1 MLRSALLVILF
12 VFSASTYAEGLS
24 YNSVTASYGQI
35 DFDDFNADGDIISIG
50 FSAEVGESFFV
61 FGDYAVADIE
71 EAGIS
76 VDVDMWSA
84 GIGYHMPMSDNVDF
98 VSSLS
103 YEYIDVTLP
112 FGLGSVD
119 DNGFGLGVGIRYAAN
134 EQIEIDAGLSYIDLS
149 DGGDGTGVSAAFLYN
164 FTESFTLGVEGDWT
178 DDTTAYSVGARVY
191 FGN

>member
-1 MLRSALLVILF
+1 MLRSAILVILF
-12 VFSASTYAEGLS
+12 VFSASVYADGLS

-76 VDVDMWSA
+76 ADVDMLSA

-103 YEYIDVTLP
+103 YEYIDITLP

-119 DNGFGLGVGIRYAAN
+119 DNGFGLGAGIRFAAS
-134 EQIEIDAGLSYIDLS
+134 EQVEIAAGLSYVDLS
-149 DGGDGTGVSAAFLYN
+149 DGGDETGFSAAFLYN
-164 FTESFTLGVEGDWT
+164 FTESFTVGVEGDWT
-178 DDTTAYSVGARVY
+178 DDTTAYSLGARIY